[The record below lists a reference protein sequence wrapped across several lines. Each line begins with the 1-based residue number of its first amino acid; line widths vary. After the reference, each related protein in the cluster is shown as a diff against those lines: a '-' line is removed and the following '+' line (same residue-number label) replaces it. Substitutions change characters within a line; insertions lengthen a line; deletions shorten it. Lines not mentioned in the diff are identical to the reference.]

1 MGISLNLTFAQATI
15 SIGKGFQGGMKRW
28 GFHGLAASHGVSIS
42 HRSSGSTGQHQA
54 SLSNVK

>member
-1 MGISLNLTFAQATI
+1 MTLLFINAS

-42 HRSSGSTGQHQA
+42 HRSLGSTGQHQVRIIQR
-54 SLSNVK
+54 SFLEHT

>member
-1 MGISLNLTFAQATI
+1 MRYFLSDFRSATI

-54 SLSNVK
+54 SS